1 MTSDPYSL
9 NNLRDIVIPDPPPL
23 WPFATG
29 LWIAIGVVALSI
41 GLIIWRLMIVR
52 RRNAYRRAGLQ
63 LLSTATSARDVSVIM
78 KRVALAAF
86 PRERV
91 ASLYGDDWVEFL
103 QETCPSVSFAAAIVG
118 EDSANPSGDLVSLA
132 RTWIQRHRVSDQVAM
147 SSAE

>member
-1 MTSDPYSL
+1 MTADPYSL

-29 LWIAIGVVALSI
+29 LWIAIGVVALTI

-52 RRNAYRRAGLQ
+52 RQNAYRRAGLQ
-63 LLSTATSARDVSVIM
+63 LLSTATSTRDVAVIM

-103 QETCPSVSFAAAIVG
+103 QETCPSASFNAAITG
-118 EDSANPSGDLVSLA
+118 EDSASPSSEFIMLA
-132 RTWIQRHRVSDQVAM
+132 KTWIQGHRVSAQVAT
-147 SSAE
+147 SNAE

>member
-1 MTSDPYSL
+1 MTIDPYSL

-29 LWIAIGVVALSI
+29 LWIAIGVVVLTI

-63 LLSTATSARDVSVIM
+63 LLSAATSTRDVSVIM

-86 PRERV
+86 PREQV
-91 ASLYGDDWVEFL
+91 ASLYGGDWITFL
-103 QETCPSVSFAAAIVG
+103 QETCPSVSFTAEIAG
-118 EDSANPSGDLVSLA
+118 EDSASPSGEFITLA
-132 RTWIQRHRVSDQVAM
+132 RTWIQRHRVSDQAAT

>member
-1 MTSDPYSL
+1 MTTDPYSL
-9 NNLRDIVIPDPPPL
+9 NYLRDIVIPDPPPL

-29 LWIAIGVVALSI
+29 LWVAIGVVVLTL
-41 GLIIWRLMIVR
+41 GLIIRRLMIIR

-63 LLSTATSARDVSVIM
+63 LLHTATSTHDVSVIM

-91 ASLYGDDWVEFL
+91 ASLYGEDWIAFL
-103 QETCPSVSFAAAIVG
+103 QETCPSVSFAAAIAS
-118 EDSANPSGDLVSLA
+118 EDSASPSGDIVTLA
-132 RTWIQRHRVSDQVAM
+132 RTWIQQHRVSDQVAA

>member
-1 MTSDPYSL
+1 MTIDPYSL

-29 LWIAIGVVALSI
+29 LWIAIGVVILTI

-63 LLSTATSARDVSVIM
+63 LLSTATSTRDVSVIM

-86 PRERV
+86 PREQV
-91 ASLYGDDWVEFL
+91 ASLYGGDWIAFL
-103 QETCPSVSFAAAIVG
+103 QETCPSVSFTAEIAG
-118 EDSANPSGDLVSLA
+118 EDSASPSGEFITLA
-132 RTWIQRHRVSDQVAM
+132 RTWIQRHRVSDQAAT

>member
-1 MTSDPYSL
+1 MQSDPYSL

-29 LWIAIGVVALSI
+29 LWIAIGIVALTI
-41 GLIIWRLMIVR
+41 GLIIWRLMIIR

-63 LLSTATSARDVSVIM
+63 LLHTATSTRDVSVIM

-91 ASLYGDDWVEFL
+91 ASLYGDDWTEFL
-103 QETCPSVSFAAAIVG
+103 QETCPSLSFTAAVAG
-118 EDSANPSGDLVSLA
+118 EDSASPSIESITLA
-132 RTWIQRHRVSDQVAM
+132 KTWIQRHRVSAQVA
-147 SSAE
+147 SGNAE

>member
-1 MTSDPYSL
+1 VTADPYSL

-29 LWIAIGVVALSI
+29 LWIAIGVVALII
-41 GLIIWRLMIVR
+41 GLIIWRLMIIR

-63 LLSTATSARDVSVIM
+63 LLHIATSTRDVAVIM

-91 ASLYGDDWVEFL
+91 ASLYGDDWIAFL
-103 QETCPSVSFAAAIVG
+103 QETCPSVSLAAAVAG
-118 EDSANPSGDLVSLA
+118 ENSASPSSEFITLA
-132 RTWIQRHRVSDQVAM
+132 RTWIQRHRVSDQVAA
-147 SSAE
+147 SGAE

>member
-1 MTSDPYSL
+1 MTIDPYSL

-29 LWIAIGVVALSI
+29 LWIAIGVVVLTI

-63 LLSTATSARDVSVIM
+63 LLSTATSTRDVSVIM

-86 PRERV
+86 PREQV
-91 ASLYGDDWVEFL
+91 ASLYGGDWITFL
-103 QETCPSVSFAAAIVG
+103 QETCPSVSFTAEIAG
-118 EDSANPSGDLVSLA
+118 EDSASPSGEFITLA
-132 RTWIQRHRVSDQVAM
+132 RTWIQRHRVSDQAAT